1 MRGERTR
8 KIFSYIYFYFDI
20 RSHKLVLSTFISVC
34 FVFFVG
40 SLFPLDVS
48 ISAAIS
54 SGRVLDTEK
63 LTRNCVSYVL
73 SRIFD
78 RESDRIRLALLR
90 ILAVFWGEVCRAVF
104 IFFRDIVRGF
114 YDVVIFSKKNQHG
127 IFRYISTFQPKKW
140 PLFQINRV

>member
-1 MRGERTR
+1 MRDSIPSARTR

-20 RSHKLVLSTFISVC
+20 QSHKLVLSTFISVC
-34 FVFFVG
+34 CVFFVG

-54 SGRVLDTEK
+54 YGRVLDTEK

-90 ILAVFWGEVCRAVF
+90 ILAVFWGEVSRPVF
-104 IFFRDIVRGF
+104 LFFRGVVRGF
-114 YDVVIFSKKNQHG
+114 YDVVIFIQKKTRH
-127 IFRYISTFQPKKW
+127 
-140 PLFQINRV
+140 FQIYIEPASPVAY